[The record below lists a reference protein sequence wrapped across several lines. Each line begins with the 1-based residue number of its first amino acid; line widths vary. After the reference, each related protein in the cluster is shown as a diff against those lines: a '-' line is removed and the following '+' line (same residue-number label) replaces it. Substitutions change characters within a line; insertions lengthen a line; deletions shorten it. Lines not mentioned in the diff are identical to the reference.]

1 MKQSV
6 KKRIFGMLWKGFAP
20 IRRLTAPAPTVS
32 ARENVTRMSFPNELI
47 LGQVKELVR
56 EGHTVTIMV
65 KGYSMRPFLE
75 HCRDSVVLAPFS
87 ELKVGDVALGE
98 IFPGKYVLHRII
110 GLDGD
115 KVTLMGDG
123 NLKGKEYCRREEVA
137 AVVRTFI
144 RNGVAIPADDEKW
157 NRYARL
163 WRKLLPVR
171 KYLLWIYKLNLE
183 QKS

>member
-1 MKQSV
+1 MKKGT
-6 KKRIFGMLWKGFAP
+6 KKRIFHWLWKGFAP
-20 IRRLTAPAPTVS
+20 IRTLTAPSGTGANTQEA
-32 ARENVTRMSFPNELI
+32 ARKVLPNDLI
-47 LGQVKELVR
+47 LGQVKEFIR

-75 HCRDSVVLAPFS
+75 HCRDSVVLAPFTD
-87 ELKVGDVALGE
+87 LQVGDVALAE
-98 IFPGKYVLHRII
+98 IHPGKYVLHRII
-110 GLDGD
+110 ALDGD

-123 NLKGKEYCRREEVA
+123 NLKGKEYCRRREVA

-144 RNGVAIPADDEKW
+144 RNGVSVDASNPKW

-163 WRKLLPVR
+163 WRRLLPVR

-183 QKS
+183 QQS

>member
-1 MKQSV
+1 MKKSI
-6 KKRIFGMLWKGFAP
+6 KKKIFGIVWKLFTP
-20 IRRLTAPAPTVS
+20 IRRLTAPASQAAGNGNT
-32 ARENVTRMSFPNELI
+32 ARVVIPNEII

-87 ELKVGDVALGE
+87 ELNVGDVALAE
-98 IFPGKYVLHRII
+98 VFPGKYVLHRII
-110 GLDGD
+110 ELDGD

-144 RNGVAIPADDEKW
+144 RNGIATDADNEKW
-157 NRYARL
+157 KRYARL

>member
-1 MKQSV
+1 MKKGI
-6 KKRIFGMLWKGFAP
+6 KKKIFGIVWKLFAP
-20 IRRLTAPAPTVS
+20 IRRFTAPASTAVGNGS
-32 ARENVTRMSFPNELI
+32 AARVVIPNEII

-87 ELKVGDVALGE
+87 ELNVGDVALAE

-110 GLDGD
+110 ELDGD

-144 RNGVAIPADDEKW
+144 RNGVATDADNEKW
-157 NRYARL
+157 KRYARL
-163 WRKLLPVR
+163 WRKLLPIR

>member
-1 MKQSV
+1 MNQSL
-6 KKRIFGMLWKGFAP
+6 KKRIFHAFWKGFAP
-20 IRRLTAPAPTVS
+20 VRCLTAPKHRPQTTNQAKV
-32 ARENVTRMSFPNELI
+32 VIPNKLI

-75 HCRDSVVLAPFS
+75 HCRDSVILAPFTD
-87 ELKVGDVALGE
+87 LHIGDVTLAE
-98 IFPGKYVLHRII
+98 IYPGTYVLHRII
-110 GLDGD
+110 RLDGD
-115 KVTLMGDG
+115 RVTLMGDG
-123 NLKGKEYCRREEVA
+123 NIRGTEHCQRSEIA

-144 RNGVAIPADDEKW
+144 RNGVAVNADNPKW
-157 NRYARL
+157 IRYARW

-183 QKS
+183 QQS

>member
-1 MKQSV
+1 MKKSV
-6 KKRIFGMLWKGFAP
+6 KKRIFGVLWKGFAP
-20 IRRLTAPAPTVS
+20 IRRLTAPTS
-32 ARENVTRMSFPNELI
+32 TTGKSNGTTRVVIPNGII

-87 ELKVGDVALGE
+87 ELHVGDVALAE

-110 GLDGD
+110 ELDGD

-123 NLKGKEYCRREEVA
+123 NLKGKEYCRRGEVA

-144 RNGVAIPADDEKW
+144 RNGVATDADNEKW
-157 NRYARL
+157 KRYARL
-163 WRKLLPVR
+163 WGKLLPVR

>member
-1 MKQSV
+1 MKKSI
-6 KKRIFGMLWKGFAP
+6 KKRIFGVLWKGFAP
-20 IRRLTAPAPTVS
+20 IRRLTAPSSPATQSS
-32 ARENVTRMSFPNELI
+32 ATARVVIPNEII

-56 EGHTVTIMV
+56 EGHTVKIMV

-75 HCRDSVVLAPFS
+75 HCRDSVILGPFS
-87 ELKVGDVALGE
+87 ELNVGDVALAE

-110 GLDGD
+110 ALEGN
-115 KVTLMGDG
+115 KITLMGDG

-137 AVVRTFI
+137 AVVHTFI
-144 RNGVAIPADDEKW
+144 RNGVATDANNEKW
-157 NRYARL
+157 KRYARL